1 MRRRSR
7 AEREAVGEQTLRNVE
22 SGISSVQVLMR
33 LKSRG
38 VHLIHAKQ
46 ITVIRGSLYAVYMIT

>member
-1 MRRRSR
+1 MM
-7 AEREAVGEQTLRNVE
+7 
-22 SGISSVQVLMR
+22 SSVQILMR

-38 VHLIHAKQ
+38 VHLIHPKQ